1 MLVAGLTPRK
11 QILQT
16 ALSGFLRYVLF
27 FLYEGI
33 GGGEGCGGGTKVVGF
48 CTLRP
53 DFVVVGAYVS
63 LSEVSPP
70 ASSSSARFRL
80 PPRPPRLP
88 LVVPLVGPR
97 ARLPLGL
104 PGGRPRVADEGVT
117 SVMAVGVSSPTIGKL
132 TRLLLRLPRAD
143 TEPPRVGVETFAGCG
158 VAIAS

>member
-1 MLVAGLTPRK
+1 M
-11 QILQT
+11 
-16 ALSGFLRYVLF
+16 
-27 FLYEGI
+27 
-33 GGGEGCGGGTKVVGF
+33 GGGEGCGGGTKLVGF

-70 ASSSSARFRL
+70 SSSSSSARFRL

-88 LVVPLVGPR
+88 RVVPLVGPR

-104 PGGRPRVADEGVT
+104 PGGRPRGADVGVA
-117 SVMAVGVSSPTIGKL
+117 SVMAEGVSTPTIGKL

-143 TEPPRVGVETFAGCG
+143 AEPPRVGVDTFAGCG
-158 VAIAS
+158 VAIDS